1 MSKMKVHYSSK
12 NSTWET
18 PQDFF
23 DMLDREFSFQLD
35 VCATPKNAK
44 CKRYY
49 SEDSLKKEWDGRCWL
64 NPPYGREIG
73 KWMKKAYETALQ
85 GYLVVCL
92 VPARTD
98 TKWWQA
104 YAAKGDIWFVPGRL
118 KFGNSKNSAPFPSA
132 VVVFRPSVLT
142 YNQPLHP
149 TADEAA
155 VEL

>member
-1 MSKMKVHYSSK
+1 MKVHFSSK
-12 NSTWET
+12 DSEWET
-18 PQDFF
+18 PQAFF

-35 VCATPKNAK
+35 VCATSENAK

-49 SEDSLKKEWDGRCWL
+49 SENSLEKEWDGRCWL
-64 NPPYGREIG
+64 NPPYGRKIG
-73 KWMKKAYETALQ
+73 EWMKKAYETALQ

-98 TKWWQA
+98 TRWWQS
-104 YAAKGDIWFVPGRL
+104 YVLKGDIWFVPGRL

-142 YNQPLHP
+142 YKQQVNIK
-149 TADEAA
+149 
-155 VEL
+155 